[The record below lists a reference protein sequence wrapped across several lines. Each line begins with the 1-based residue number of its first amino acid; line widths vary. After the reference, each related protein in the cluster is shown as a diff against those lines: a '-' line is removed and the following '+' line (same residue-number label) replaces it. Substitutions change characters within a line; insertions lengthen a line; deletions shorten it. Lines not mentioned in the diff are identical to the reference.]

1 MGKSVKNVSIGKLI
15 LQLAIGALLVV
26 AGIWVFS
33 NTQSGG
39 DEAVKAIRK
48 IFDNKDFGK
57 MIGIVFG
64 AIELVAGAFLILEP
78 FVGIIRNYTSLVI
91 IAVLAI
97 WIVATILIDF
107 CGTGSGGLLKP
118 SIAIGDIEKTED
130 FLKWLYQFAG
140 HLTVIGA
147 LLYLRDL
154 NQYTV

>member
-1 MGKSVKNVSIGKLI
+1 MGKSIKNASIGKLV

-48 IFDNKDFGK
+48 IFGNKDFGK

-78 FVGIIRNYTSLVI
+78 FVGIFRNYTSLVI

-97 WIVATILIDF
+97 WVVATILIDF

-147 LLYLRDL
+147 LLYLRD
-154 NQYTV
+154 

>member
-1 MGKSVKNVSIGKLI
+1 MGKSVKNASIGKLI

-33 NTQSGG
+33 NTNSGG

-78 FVGIIRNYTSLVI
+78 FVAIIRNYTSLVI

-147 LLYLRDL
+147 LLYLRD
-154 NQYTV
+154 

>member
-1 MGKSVKNVSIGKLI
+1 MGKSIKNASIGKLI

-33 NTQSGG
+33 NTNSGG

-97 WIVATILIDF
+97 WGVATILIDF

-147 LLYLRDL
+147 LLYLRD
-154 NQYTV
+154 

>member
-1 MGKSVKNVSIGKLI
+1 MGKSIKNASIGKLI

-33 NTQSGG
+33 NTNSGG

-130 FLKWLYQFAG
+130 FLKWLYQFAEE
-140 HLTVIGA
+140 
-147 LLYLRDL
+147 RK
-154 NQYTV
+154 

>member
-1 MGKSVKNVSIGKLI
+1 MGKSVKNASIGKLI

-107 CGTGSGGLLKP
+107 CGTGAGGLLKP

-147 LLYLRDL
+147 LLYLRD
-154 NQYTV
+154 

>member
-1 MGKSVKNVSIGKLI
+1 MGKSVKNASIGKLI
-15 LQLAIGALLVV
+15 VQLAIGALLVV

-147 LLYLRDL
+147 LLYLRD
-154 NQYTV
+154 

>member
-1 MGKSVKNVSIGKLI
+1 MGKSIKNASIGKLI

-33 NTQSGG
+33 NTNSGG

-78 FVGIIRNYTSLVI
+78 FVGIFRNYTSLVI

-97 WIVATILIDF
+97 WVVATILIDF

-147 LLYLRDL
+147 LLYLRD
-154 NQYTV
+154 

>member
-1 MGKSVKNVSIGKLI
+1 MGKSIKNASIGKLI

-48 IFDNKDFGK
+48 IFDDKDFGK

-147 LLYLRDL
+147 LLYLRD
-154 NQYTV
+154 

>member
-1 MGKSVKNVSIGKLI
+1 MGKSVKNASIGKLI

-48 IFDNKDFGK
+48 IFDDKDFGK

-147 LLYLRDL
+147 LLYLRD
-154 NQYTV
+154 

>member
-1 MGKSVKNVSIGKLI
+1 MGKSIKNASIGKLI

-107 CGTGSGGLLKP
+107 CGTGFGGLLKP

-147 LLYLRDL
+147 LLYLRD
-154 NQYTV
+154 

>member
-1 MGKSVKNVSIGKLI
+1 MGKSVKNASIGKLI

-78 FVGIIRNYTSLVI
+78 FVAIIRNYTSLVI

-147 LLYLRDL
+147 LLYLRD
-154 NQYTV
+154 

>member
-1 MGKSVKNVSIGKLI
+1 MGKSVKNASSGKLI
-15 LQLAIGALLVV
+15 LKLAIGALLVV

-147 LLYLRDL
+147 LLYLRD
-154 NQYTV
+154 

>member
-1 MGKSVKNVSIGKLI
+1 MGKSIKNASIGKLI

-33 NTQSGG
+33 NTNSGG

-147 LLYLRDL
+147 LLYLRD
-154 NQYTV
+154 

>member
-1 MGKSVKNVSIGKLI
+1 MGKSVKNASIGKLI

-64 AIELVAGAFLILEP
+64 DIELVAGAFLILEP

-91 IAVLAI
+91 IAVLSI

-147 LLYLRDL
+147 LLYLRD
-154 NQYTV
+154 

>member
-1 MGKSVKNVSIGKLI
+1 MGKSIKNASIGKLI

-107 CGTGSGGLLKP
+107 CGTGAGGLLKP

-147 LLYLRDL
+147 LLYLRD
-154 NQYTV
+154 

>member
-130 FLKWLYQFAG
+130 FLKWLYQFAV

-147 LLYLRDL
+147 LLYLRD
-154 NQYTV
+154 

>member
-1 MGKSVKNVSIGKLI
+1 MGKSVKNASIGKLI

-33 NTQSGG
+33 NTKSGG

-48 IFDNKDFGK
+48 IFDDKDVGK
-57 MIGIVFG
+57 MVGIVFG

-78 FVGIIRNYTSLVI
+78 FVGILRNYTSLVI

-97 WIVATILIDF
+97 WVVATILIDF

-118 SIAIGDIEKTED
+118 SISIGDIEKTED
-130 FLKWLYQFAG
+130 FLKWLYQFSG

-147 LLYLRDL
+147 LLYLRD
-154 NQYTV
+154 

>member
-1 MGKSVKNVSIGKLI
+1 MGKSIKNASIGKLI

-33 NTQSGG
+33 NTNSGG

-97 WIVATILIDF
+97 WIIATILIDF

-147 LLYLRDL
+147 LLYLRD
-154 NQYTV
+154 

>member
-1 MGKSVKNVSIGKLI
+1 MGESIKNASIGKLI

-107 CGTGSGGLLKP
+107 CGTGAGGLLKP

-147 LLYLRDL
+147 LLYLRD
-154 NQYTV
+154 

>member
-1 MGKSVKNVSIGKLI
+1 MGKSVKNASIGKLI

-78 FVGIIRNYTSLVI
+78 FVGIFRNYTSLVI

-147 LLYLRDL
+147 LLYLRD
-154 NQYTV
+154 

>member
-33 NTQSGG
+33 NTNSGG

-147 LLYLRDL
+147 LLYLRD
-154 NQYTV
+154 

>member
-1 MGKSVKNVSIGKLI
+1 MGKSIKNASIGKLI

-91 IAVLAI
+91 IAVLSI

-147 LLYLRDL
+147 LLYLRD
-154 NQYTV
+154 

>member
-147 LLYLRDL
+147 LLYLRD
-154 NQYTV
+154 

>member
-1 MGKSVKNVSIGKLI
+1 MGKSIKNASIGKLI

-48 IFDNKDFGK
+48 IFDDKDFGK

-107 CGTGSGGLLKP
+107 CGTGAGGLLKP

-147 LLYLRDL
+147 LLYLRD
-154 NQYTV
+154 

>member
-1 MGKSVKNVSIGKLI
+1 MGKSVKNASIGKLI

-147 LLYLRDL
+147 LLNLRD
-154 NQYTV
+154 

>member
-1 MGKSVKNVSIGKLI
+1 MGKSVKNASIGKLI

-97 WIVATILIDF
+97 WIIATILIDF

-147 LLYLRDL
+147 LLYLRD
-154 NQYTV
+154 

>member
-1 MGKSVKNVSIGKLI
+1 MGKCG
-15 LQLAIGALLVV
+15 
-26 AGIWVFS
+26 
-33 NTQSGG
+33 
-39 DEAVKAIRK
+39 

-147 LLYLRDL
+147 LLYLRD
-154 NQYTV
+154 

>member
-1 MGKSVKNVSIGKLI
+1 MGKSIKNASIGKLI

-33 NTQSGG
+33 NTNSGG

-64 AIELVAGAFLILEP
+64 AIELVAGAFLILET

-147 LLYLRDL
+147 LLYLRD
-154 NQYTV
+154 

>member
-1 MGKSVKNVSIGKLI
+1 MGKSIKNASIGKLI

-33 NTQSGG
+33 NTNSGG

-97 WIVATILIDF
+97 WVVATILIDF

-147 LLYLRDL
+147 LLYLRD
-154 NQYTV
+154 

>member
-1 MGKSVKNVSIGKLI
+1 MGKSIKNASIGKLV

-147 LLYLRDL
+147 LLYLRD
-154 NQYTV
+154 

>member
-1 MGKSVKNVSIGKLI
+1 MGKSIKNASIGKLI

-33 NTQSGG
+33 NTNSGG

-78 FVGIIRNYTSLVI
+78 FVGIFRNYTSLVI

-147 LLYLRDL
+147 LLYLRD
-154 NQYTV
+154 

>member
-1 MGKSVKNVSIGKLI
+1 MGKSVKNASIGKLI

-39 DEAVKAIRK
+39 DEAVKVIRK

-147 LLYLRDL
+147 LLYLRD
-154 NQYTV
+154 

>member
-1 MGKSVKNVSIGKLI
+1 M
-15 LQLAIGALLVV
+15 QLAIGALLVV

-33 NTQSGG
+33 NTNSGG

-147 LLYLRDL
+147 LLYLRD
-154 NQYTV
+154 

>member
-1 MGKSVKNVSIGKLI
+1 MGKSIKKASIGKLI

-147 LLYLRDL
+147 LLYLRD
-154 NQYTV
+154 

>member
-1 MGKSVKNVSIGKLI
+1 MGKSIKNASIGKLI

-33 NTQSGG
+33 NTNSGG

-107 CGTGSGGLLKP
+107 CGTGAGGLLKP

-147 LLYLRDL
+147 LLYLRD
-154 NQYTV
+154 

>member
-1 MGKSVKNVSIGKLI
+1 MGKSVKNASIGKLI
-15 LQLAIGALLVV
+15 LQLAIGTLLVV

-33 NTQSGG
+33 NTNSGG

-48 IFDNKDFGK
+48 IFDDKDFGK

-147 LLYLRDL
+147 LLYLRD
-154 NQYTV
+154 